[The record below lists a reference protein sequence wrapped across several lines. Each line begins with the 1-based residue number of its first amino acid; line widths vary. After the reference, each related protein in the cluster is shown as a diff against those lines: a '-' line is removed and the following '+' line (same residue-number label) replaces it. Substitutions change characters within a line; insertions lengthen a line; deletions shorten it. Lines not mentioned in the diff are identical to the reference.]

1 MFELEIEPRYNE
13 TDAMGHIGN
22 TTLPVWF
29 EHARNPLFKLCHPS
43 LTREDWP
50 LIVAKVEI
58 NYRQQTYYDYPVTV
72 KSWVK
77 SIGDKSFIFYQ
88 ELYQQGKLTAT
99 GETVL
104 VWFDYASSTTK
115 AIPDEVRVRL
125 SEHFVGAK
133 S

>member
-29 EHARNPLFKLCHPS
+29 EHARNPLFKLCHPT

-77 SIGDKSFIFYQ
+77 SIGGKSFVFYQ

-115 AIPDEVRVRL
+115 TIPDEVRTRL
-125 SEHFVGAK
+125 SEHFVGAD

>member
-77 SIGDKSFIFYQ
+77 SIGGKSFIFYQ

-104 VWFDYASSTTK
+104 VWFDYASSTTM
-115 AIPDEVRVRL
+115 AIPDEVRARL
-125 SEHFVGAK
+125 SDHLIDAK

>member
-1 MFELEIEPRYNE
+1 MFELQIEPRYSE

-50 LIVAKVEI
+50 LIVAKVEV

-77 SIGDKSFIFYQ
+77 SIGGKSFAFYQ
-88 ELYQQGKLTAT
+88 ELHQQGKLTAT

-104 VWFDYASSTTK
+104 VWFDYASATTHP
-115 AIPDEVRVRL
+115 IPDDVRARL
-125 SEHFVGAK
+125 SEHLVTGE

>member
-43 LTREDWP
+43 LTREDWS